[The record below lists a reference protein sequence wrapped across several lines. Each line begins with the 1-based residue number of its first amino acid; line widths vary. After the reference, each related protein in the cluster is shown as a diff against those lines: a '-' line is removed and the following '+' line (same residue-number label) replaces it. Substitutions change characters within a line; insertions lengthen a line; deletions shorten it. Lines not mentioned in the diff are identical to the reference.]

1 MKQKDLE
8 QRIAARQG
16 RIADELILQYENL
29 FHLLSV
35 TSRRMSHKQWTSG
48 PTPARTPV
56 RQACHIVGSSDAY
69 ATGNWDIC
77 REHFGIQVD
86 SLDVEIPADQLPTV
100 KQVLAYTDAAR
111 QRVSRWLGAMSNE
124 ELCGP
129 APNPGWAQRGWTLLG
144 HVIYVLRHATLH
156 LGYLRQELNARGLK
170 YGVFK

>member
-1 MKQKDLE
+1 MKPKELE

-29 FHLLSV
+29 FHVLSV
-35 TSRRMSHKQWTSG
+35 SSRRMSHKQWTSG

-56 RQACHIVGSSDAY
+56 RQVCHITGSCDAY
-69 ATGNWDIC
+69 AAQDWGIC
-77 REHFGIQVD
+77 REHFGRPVD
-86 SLDVEIPADQLPTV
+86 WLNIETPADQLPKV
-100 KQVLAYTDAAR
+100 KQVLEYVDAAR
-111 QRVSRWLGAMSNE
+111 QRLTRWLGAMSNE

-129 APNPGWAQRGWTLLG
+129 APNPGWAQRGWTPLG

-156 LGYLRQELNARGLK
+156 LGYLRAELNERGLE